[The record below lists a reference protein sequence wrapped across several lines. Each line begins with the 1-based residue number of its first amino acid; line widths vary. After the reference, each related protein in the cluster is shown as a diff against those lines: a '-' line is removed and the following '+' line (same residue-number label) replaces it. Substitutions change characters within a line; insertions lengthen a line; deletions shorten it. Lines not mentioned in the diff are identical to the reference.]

1 MTRIEEEKKTVGQMV
16 DIYCKGHHH
25 TQEGL
30 CEECSALLDYAHAR
44 LDHCKFG
51 EKKPT
56 CKVCPIHCYKPE
68 MRERMKN
75 AMRYAGPR
83 MMWHHPVSAIK
94 HLMREIRANNE
105 NKN

>member
-16 DIYCKGHHH
+16 EIYCKGRH
-25 TQEGL
+25 QCNDGL
-30 CEECSALLDYAHAR
+30 CDECSALLDYALAR

-56 CKVCPIHCYKPE
+56 CKKCPIHCYKPD
-68 MRERMKN
+68 MREQMRQ

-83 MMWHHPVSAIK
+83 MLWHHPVSAIR
-94 HLMREIRANNE
+94 HLIREI
-105 NKN
+105 